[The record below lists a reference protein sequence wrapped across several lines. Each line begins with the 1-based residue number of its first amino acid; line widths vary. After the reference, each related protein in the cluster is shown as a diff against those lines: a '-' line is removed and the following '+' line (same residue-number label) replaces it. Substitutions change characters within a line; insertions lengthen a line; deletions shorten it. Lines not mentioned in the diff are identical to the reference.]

1 MAELFR
7 YSNPSRVFWG
17 QGCVEQLTAELDRLS
32 IQKPFLISTRSLAAK
47 SSVMQP
53 LAACAGRPW
62 RGTFAGIAQHAPEAD
77 VARATEAVRASGADG
92 IVSLGGGSPIDAAKI
107 VALAAGGLPHLA
119 LPTTLSVAELSP
131 AAGVTNDAG
140 QKVGQRGEELVPR
153 VVFYDAG
160 LALNTPLDLWLS
172 TGIRALDHAV
182 EGILAPGEHPF
193 SDTLALEAIRR
204 LFDSLP
210 RARADPTNPGI
221 RTENQL
227 AAWFSFTLPLPS
239 AGGLSHALGKQIGSP
254 YGIPHGV
261 TSCLL
266 LPHVMRYLAPTH
278 SERLRLVGS
287 AMGVPSRL
295 SGQEAAHAA
304 ADAVAALI
312 DRLGQPRHLAA
323 YRLTPEQ
330 LRAAAQ
336 PIASASRSLEDLVD
350 IYQAA
355 W

>member
-7 YSNPSRVFWG
+7 YSNPGRVFWG
-17 QGCVEQLTAELDRLS
+17 PGCLEQLAAELDRLA
-32 IQKPFLISTRSLAAK
+32 IQKPFLISTRSLAANG
-47 SSVMQP
+47 SVMQR
-53 LAACAGRPW
+53 LAACTGRPW
-62 RGTFAGIAQHAPEAD
+62 GGTFASIAQHAPAAD

-92 IVSLGGGSPIDAAKI
+92 IVSLGGGSPIDAAKV
-107 VALAAGGLPHLA
+107 VALAAGGLPHVA

-131 AAGVTNDAG
+131 AAGVTNDQG
-140 QKVGQRGEELVPR
+140 RKVGQRGDELMPKA
-153 VVFYDAG
+153 VFYDAG
-160 LALNTPLDLWLS
+160 LALDTPLDLWLS

-193 SDTLALEAIRR
+193 SDIMALEAIRR
-204 LFDSLP
+204 LFQSLP
-210 RARADPTNPGI
+210 RAKADPTSADI

-239 AGGLSHALGKQIGSP
+239 AGGLSHVLGKQIGSP
-254 YGIPHGV
+254 YSIPHGV

-266 LPHVMRYLAPTH
+266 LPHVMRYLGPTH
-278 SERLRLVGS
+278 NESLRLVGS

-295 SGQEAAHAA
+295 TGAEAAQAA
-304 ADAVAALI
+304 ADAVGDLI

-323 YRLTPEQ
+323 YGLTPHQ

-336 PIASASRSLEDLVD
+336 PIASASRPLEDLVG